1 MQHWDE
7 IKIGNF
13 LGPLDLL
20 LTMVREKK
28 INIMDVNLI
37 ELADQYIMYIQKQQS
52 LDIEIA
58 SEYLTMAAQLIE
70 MKSQLLLP
78 KEVDFLEENNLYD
91 DFLQQLTQYEQ
102 IRSVTDFFVKKQED
116 YYLSFSKTKSKNK
129 FSSTKN
135 LEANIDEALIE
146 PLTIDMDAFAQIFKN
161 AMARSTMQDEDFS
174 ELEEEYF
181 NTITT
186 DVISPHEI
194 TQMILRVMKTDQMRR
209 WRLEELITKDILNL
223 KNLISTF
230 LAVLDI
236 VRNQVAI
243 IEQSDQTLFIEFS
256 AAALKDQTLVE
267 QLENRNYDEQE

>member
-1 MQHWDE
+1 MKHWDE

-135 LEANIDEALIE
+135 LEANIDETLIE

-161 AMARSTMQDEDFS
+161 AMARSTIQDEDFS